1 MTEPTQSLP
10 EQEKEALKFLERDFN
25 QCFQQMRHYDS
36 QIFDI
41 FKFMFTG
48 YITLIGVAL
57 GFYKFGLEKNINLT
71 FPVIAVL
78 TIGLVFGL
86 FILAY
91 TVSNRVYFVKILRY
105 INEQRKTFF
114 SYEPLGFANKSEMY
128 IKYSQPAFFNWLSSQ
143 AFFIYIIT
151 FLNSTLLGALL
162 FIIFTSNG
170 YKLVIIT
177 SSCLSLF
184 IVQLIVAIYY
194 LKSRENTTII
204 KADSTK

>member
-1 MTEPTQSLP
+1 MTETTHGLS

-48 YITLIGVAL
+48 YITLIGATL
-57 GFYKFGLEKNINLT
+57 GFYKFGLEKNINLN

-78 TIGLVFGL
+78 SIGLVFGL

-91 TVSNRVYFVKILRY
+91 TVSNRVYFVRIFRY
-105 INEQRKTFF
+105 INEQRKTFL

-128 IKYSQPAFFNWLSSQ
+128 IKYSQPAFFNWISSQ
-143 AFFIYIIT
+143 AFFIYIIA

-162 FIIFTSNG
+162 FIIFASNTC
-170 YKLVIIT
+170 KWVIIT
-177 SSCLSLF
+177 PSCLALF
-184 IVQLIVAIYY
+184 IVQLIVAIYH
-194 LKSRENTTII
+194 LKSRENKSII
-204 KADSTK
+204 KADFTK

>member
-1 MTEPTQSLP
+1 MSDTPKNISD
-10 EQEKEALKFLERDFN
+10 QEKEALKFLDRDFN

-36 QIFDI
+36 QILDI

-48 YITLIGVAL
+48 YITLIGAAL

-78 TIGLVFGL
+78 AIGLVFGL

-91 TVSNRVYFVKILRY
+91 IVSNRVYFVRILRY

-143 AFFIYIIT
+143 AFFIYIIA

-162 FIIFTSNG
+162 FIIFASNAC
-170 YKLVIIT
+170 KLVIIT
-177 SSCLSLF
+177 SSCLALF

-194 LKSRENTTII
+194 LKSREKKSII